1 MTAAPTQLE
10 TENSSRVPSHGN
22 SGSPTRSRRSSKT
35 AAIIFGVLAT
45 VSIVLLFSGLLTRET
60 VALVAVI
67 LMVSLIML
75 YVPIGVSIGLP
86 GVLGLIS
93 IGGWEAGF
101 SALAD
106 VPFDSVASWSL
117 SVLPMFI
124 LMGMILWKSGLT
136 HKIYNAAHHWLS
148 WLPGGLS
155 VSTLAAG
162 AGLAAVSGST
172 IGTTYALGRVATP
185 EMLNAG
191 YDKRMISGTLLLS
204 GLPGQL
210 IPPSIML
217 ILYAGIAETPVGQ
230 QLTAG
235 IMPGLMIAAI
245 CIGQILFMSFTRPSL
260 VGRGTSAKA
269 SNTSTTITWGMRW
282 ASLAPVWPLP
292 VLIVIVIGG
301 MVTGLLTATEAG
313 AAGAL
318 GAILIMA
325 WNLRGGGLRAAGWTA
340 GKETVKSVGS
350 IFLLLIGAH
359 FLTRMIQV
367 TGIGFTI
374 TDFVEALGLN
384 ALTFMLAMLVV
395 YILLGMFM
403 DPLAM
408 MLITVPLLLPTL
420 SDLGIS
426 PIVFGVFVVFLGEL
440 AIITPPVGILS
451 YILHDVMRGATDKK
465 EDKVTLR
472 EIFTAILWFAPAI
485 LAFALLLIFFPEI
498 STLLIG
504 NS

>member
-1 MTAAPTQLE
+1 MTVTTANRGAE
-10 TENSSRVPSHGN
+10 ASRTPLLHEGPSH
-22 SGSPTRSRRSSKT
+22 RRRGQGVSQI
-35 AAIIFGVLAT
+35 AVWIFGILALAS
-45 VSIVLLFSGLLTRET
+45 VGLLFSGLLTREL
-60 VALVAVI
+60 VALTAII

-75 YVPIGVSIGLP
+75 YVPIGVAIGLP

-93 IGGWEAGF
+93 IGGWQSGF

-124 LMGMILWKSGLT
+124 LMGMLLWKSGLT
-136 HKIYNAAHHWLS
+136 TKIYTAAHHWLS
-148 WLPGGLS
+148 WLPGGLA

-172 IGTTYALGRVATP
+172 IGTTHALGRVATP

-191 YDKRMISGTLLLS
+191 YDKRLVSGTLLLS

-210 IPPSIML
+210 IPPSIMM

-230 QLTAG
+230 QLAAG
-235 IMPGLMIAAI
+235 VIPGLLIAAI
-245 CIGQILFMSFTRPSL
+245 CIGQIVIMSITSPHL
-260 VGRGTSAKA
+260 VGRTKAGSTSGPRPQVTWTQRW
-269 SNTSTTITWGMRW
+269 TSI
-282 ASLAPVWPLP
+282 LPVWPLP

-301 MVTGLLTATEAG
+301 MLSGVLTATEAG

-318 GAILIMA
+318 GAVLIMF
-325 WNLRGGGLRAAGWTA
+325 WSLRGASSGRAAWEA

-359 FLTRMIQV
+359 LLTRMIQV
-367 TGIGFTI
+367 SGVGFVI
-374 TDFVEALGLN
+374 TDFVESLGLT
-384 ALTFMLAMLVV
+384 ALTFMLVMVV
-395 YILLGMFM
+395 IYVLLGMFM

-420 SDLGIS
+420 DSLGIS

-451 YILHDVMRGATDKK
+451 YILYDVMRAVSPRQKTDP
-465 EDKVTLR
+465 VTLQT
-472 EIFTAILWFAPAI
+472 IFTSMVWFAPAV
-485 LAFALLLIFFPEI
+485 LAFTLLLVFVPQI
-498 STLLIG
+498 STLLL
-504 NS
+504 N